1 MLHVLFA
8 VALNSATVASKDSRC
23 NDIHINAIDAQFRN
37 FAQHPASPSGQ
48 TERGTAIA
56 QAQSDVQSERVILA
70 GVCSEDAYM
79 PFAARLYALDAWADV
94 LGERN
99 NTVSSPG
106 PCPAA
111 DKKLMAAAAASAWT
125 KLAQAASI
133 PKPPAL
139 VATLTPQIQALAT
152 QAGITLPSFPEAT
165 QFWEQKYETDAKA
178 AIIECA
184 SQHSPTP
191 KPQMILQ
198 IIRK

>member
-1 MLHVLFA
+1 M
-8 VALNSATVASKDSRC
+8 TVASKDSRC
-23 NDIHINAIDAQFRN
+23 NDIQINAIDAQFRN

-48 TERGTAIA
+48 TERATAIA

-70 GVCSEDAYM
+70 GVCSESEYT
-79 PFAARLYALDAWADV
+79 PLAARLYALDAWADV

-111 DKKLMAAAAASAWT
+111 DKKLMGAAAASAWT

-133 PKPPAL
+133 AKPPTL
-139 VATLTPQIQALAT
+139 VATLTPQIQSMAT
-152 QAGITLPSFPEAT
+152 QAGITLPSFSEAT
-165 QFWEQKYETDAKA
+165 QFWEQKFETQARA
-178 AIIECA
+178 AIVDCA
-184 SQHSPTP
+184 SQHTSTP
-191 KPQMILQ
+191 LPQVILQ